1 MSLTIVRIIFILL
14 LTAACTYVYAQ
25 ADSLDFPAP
34 QYMLPMYDHFSQNY
48 LNAESMGR
56 GGTGTALA
64 GGVENIVNNPAVLNK
79 RKAAFWM
86 EIAIKPPIREINR
99 SDDEGYTAPV
109 PFGIIGV
116 NGTLYKGLQGAIS
129 YNMPKSILYDN
140 FTVEINQG
148 NGEVVRYPSYYLHQ
162 VTATLAG
169 LVGRFS
175 LGLNLHNQLHRFG
188 DVIVFQTFDRIDK
201 TYYTLRV
208 QPGVLYSG
216 ENFNFGLALTPETG
230 RRMDIKY
237 EVYDVTLPTQIKAGG
252 SYQFGN
258 NRISLDAEWEQFS
271 RMSDRFDDR
280 LTLKAGYEKR
290 IRNFTYRAGLNSVP
304 GVYSGA
310 YRLPLYDTEE
320 GEQELWWSVIDRG
333 GVIKETDQLS
343 LTAGFTYHF
352 KGGKL
357 SLGAMRDVL
366 NNVPTTRVAMALGV
380 NLDTF
385 KGKKFLIFEQ

>member
-1 MSLTIVRIIFILL
+1 MSRIILRMIFVLM
-14 LTAACTYVYAQ
+14 LTAACTGVFAQ

-34 QYMLPMYDHFSQNY
+34 QYMLPMYDHFSRNY

-64 GGVENIVNNPAVLNK
+64 GGVENVLSNPAVLNK
-79 RKAAFWM
+79 RKSAFWM
-86 EIAIKPPIREINR
+86 EIAIKPPIREINK

-109 PFGIIGV
+109 PFGIIGL

-148 NGEVVRYPSYYLHQ
+148 NGEVVRYPLYYQHQ
-162 VTATLAG
+162 FTATLAG
-169 LVGRFS
+169 MLGRFS
-175 LGLNLHNQLHRFG
+175 LGLNLHNQLHQFG
-188 DVIVFQTFDRIDK
+188 DIVVFQTFDRIDK
-201 TYYTLRV
+201 TYYVFRI
-208 QPGVLYSG
+208 QPGLLYSSD
-216 ENFNFGLALTPETG
+216 NLNLGLTLTPEAS
-230 RRMDIKY
+230 RKMDIKY
-237 EVYDVTLPTQIKAGG
+237 EVYDVTLPTCISAGG
-252 SYQFGN
+252 AYQFGN
-258 NRISLDAEWEQFS
+258 NRISLDADWEQFS
-271 RMSDRFDDR
+271 RMSERFDDR
-280 LTLKAGYEKR
+280 LTVKAGYEKR
-290 IRNFTYRAGLNSVP
+290 IRNFTYRAGLSSVP

-310 YRLPLYDTEE
+310 YRLPVNDTAE

-333 GVIKETDQLS
+333 GIIGDTDQLS

-357 SLGAMRDVL
+357 VLGAMRDVL
-366 NNVPTTRVAMALGV
+366 DNVPTTRVEMALGV
-380 NLDTF
+380 NLETF